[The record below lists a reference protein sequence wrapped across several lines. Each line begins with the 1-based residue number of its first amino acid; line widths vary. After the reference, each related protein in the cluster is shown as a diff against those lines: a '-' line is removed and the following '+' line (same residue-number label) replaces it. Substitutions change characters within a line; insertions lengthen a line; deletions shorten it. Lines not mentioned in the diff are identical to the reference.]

1 MAVCEGPPAVLGTI
15 AVDTESSIP
24 LYRQLFD
31 ALRDSILAGL
41 LKPGVRLPSTRN
53 LAQDL
58 GVGRNTVIAAYDQL
72 IAEGYLEARTG
83 AGTRVATITP
93 DALSRVSAERGTS
106 LQGAAASP
114 SVALSARGELLAG
127 TERLGSDPSQSAFQ
141 PGLPALD
148 EFPFAVWS
156 RLVAHRTAHPLI
168 DTLGY
173 YHIGGY
179 QPLREAIA
187 SYLGAARAVQCEPD
201 QIIIVTGAQ
210 AALDLTVRMM
220 SDPGD
225 RVLIEE
231 PGYLGARG
239 AFLAAGADLQPVTVD
254 HDGIDISQAPSSAT
268 GAKLVYVTPSYQYP
282 LGVTMSLQ
290 RRLQLLDWAHAND
303 AWIVED
309 DYDSEYR
316 YRGYPLSAL
325 HGLDHGQRVV
335 YMGTFSKTMFPAL
348 RLAYIVVPQALS
360 SAFRQAVRHT
370 GQDSPLI
377 EQAALTDFMNEGHYA
392 SHLRR
397 MRRLYAERQ
406 QRLIDYAS
414 SIASEVIELQ
424 PSDAGMQ
431 LVARLQSGYEEESLV
446 DALRNAGL
454 KLNGLGSYYI
464 GPVQQ
469 RGLYLGYAGV
479 TDAHMREGLEQLVSV
494 ARQMK
499 TKV

>member
-1 MAVCEGPPAVLGTI
+1 MTAREGPPAVLGTI
-15 AVDTESSIP
+15 ALQVESGVP

-31 ALRDSILAGL
+31 SLREAILIGL

-58 GVGRNTVIAAYDQL
+58 SIGRNTVIAAYDQL
-72 IAEGYLEARTG
+72 IAEGYLEAKTG

-93 DALSRVSAERGTS
+93 DALSRVSAARSAQPKHATREKAVS
-106 LQGAAASP
+106 
-114 SVALSARGELLAG
+114 LSARGELLAG
-127 TERLGSDPSQSAFQ
+127 TERLGADPNQSAFQ

-156 RLVAHRTAHPLI
+156 RLVGHRTAHPLI

-179 QPLREAIA
+179 QPLREAVA
-187 SYLGAARAVQCEPD
+187 SYLGAARAVQCDPE

-220 SDPGD
+220 TDPGD

-239 AFLAAGADLQPVTVD
+239 AFLAAGADVQPVPVD
-254 HDGIDISQAPSSAT
+254 EDGINIAQARP
-268 GAKLVYVTPSYQYP
+268 GGHPAKLVYVTPSYQYP

-290 RRLQLLDWAHAND
+290 RRLQLLDWAHANN

-348 RLAYIVVPQALS
+348 RLAYVVVPRELS
-360 SAFRQAVRHT
+360 DAFRQAVRHT

-377 EQAALTDFMNEGHYA
+377 EQAALTDFMNEGYYA

-397 MRRLYAERQ
+397 MRRLYADRQ
-406 QRLIDYAS
+406 QRFIEYANNV
-414 SIASEVIELQ
+414 ASDMLDLQ

-431 LVARLQSGYEEESLV
+431 LVGRLATGYEEQSLV
-446 DALRNAGL
+446 TALRSAGL
-454 KLNGLGSYYI
+454 KLNGLGSYYLEE
-464 GPVQQ
+464 PKQT
-469 RGLYLGYAGV
+469 GLYLGYAGV
-479 TDAHMREGLEQLVSV
+479 NDKHMRDGLDRLVQV
-494 ARQMK
+494 ATSLMDK
-499 TKV
+499 T